1 MPTQFSGRNSSFFK
15 NGVRTTGYPHAEG
28 WSWTAPGHQ
37 TQKLI
42 HNGSYQNIKAKT
54 VKFLEANMGSNLQD
68 FGVRQSLLWYV
79 AKMTITKFK
88 NDNLD
93 FMEIKNFCVVKK

>member
-54 VKFLEANMGSNLQD
+54 VKFLERNKGKKLDDLGHSDNFLD
-68 FGVRQSLLWYV
+68 
-79 AKMTITKFK
+79 ITS
-88 NDNLD
+88 
-93 FMEIKNFCVVKK
+93 

>member
-1 MPTQFSGRNSSFFK
+1 MPTQFNGRNSSFFK

-28 WSWTAPGHQ
+28 WSWTASGHH

-42 HNGSYQNIKAKT
+42 QNGSYRNIKAKT
-54 VKFLEANMGSNLQD
+54 IKFLEANMCTKLQD
-68 FGVRQSLLWYV
+68 LGVKQSLLWYIT
-79 AKMTITKFK
+79 KMTRTKLK

-93 FMEIKNFCVVKK
+93 FMKIKNFCVAKE

>member
-54 VKFLEANMGSNLQD
+54 CFS
-68 FGVRQSLLWYV
+68 
-79 AKMTITKFK
+79 
-88 NDNLD
+88 
-93 FMEIKNFCVVKK
+93 